1 MSFSNSKKTGKITE
15 GDYVKLTCRS
25 REWQQDKDNLPN
37 ITWHWSRLDDQNVS
51 VTMELSNSVVVPVG
65 VKIAEQTKR
74 SINGYAF
81 SHLSWLNISSQAA
94 GTYKCTHEQSS
105 NSASYILAVSRT
117 YKTKHK

>member
-25 REWQQDKDNLPN
+25 KEWHQDKDNLPN

-74 SINGYAF
+74 SINGYVL

-94 GTYKCTHEQSS
+94 GTYKCTHEPSS
-105 NSASYILAVSRT
+105 VSASYILAVSRT